1 VNAKAELNAIEALE
15 KSKGW
20 TVLRKVMEGEIVSAA
35 MSIAE
40 NPNMTLDEINF
51 RRGSIFAA
59 KALLDMPVRL
69 KSQLYGAIALD
80 KDDTLTPSG
89 Q

>member
-1 VNAKAELNAIEALE
+1 MNAKAELNAIEALE

-20 TVLRKVMEGEIVSAA
+20 TVLRKVMEAEIVSAA

-69 KSQLYGAIALD
+69 KSQLYGSIALD

>member
-1 VNAKAELNAIEALE
+1 MTPKASLNAIEALE

-20 TVLRKVMEGEIVSAA
+20 IVLRKVMEEEIVASA

-40 NPNMTLDEINF
+40 NPNMSLDEINF

-59 KALLDMPVRL
+59 KALVDMPTRL
-69 KSQLYGAIALD
+69 KSKLGAEIALG
-80 KDDTLTPSG
+80 KDDINNPIEA
-89 Q
+89 